1 MEELK
6 VVIDQKNGVID
17 FSNFDEL
24 KERLTAY
31 LEEYRGASFTEE
43 SKGFA
48 KAAVA
53 DLRKLKKKVND
64 RKIEVKKRYMEPYDA
79 FEAKTRE
86 LLALIEEPIELIDLQ
101 VKEFEQRR
109 INERRDQ
116 IRQLYEE
123 LAGDLSA
130 YTSLNRI
137 YSSKWENASTSV
149 KKIAEEMEQAFL
161 GIRMDI
167 ESLRLMRVD
176 QDIIDFA
183 LVQYQSGSD
192 AVEAMRKANEFA
204 VLVERRKKEE
214 EEARMAAAQEAPVPE
229 PATVQEALD
238 LDAGFDLAFET
249 PSAKTATYRIVA
261 SQEKLDML
269 EGYMNSFGYSF
280 ERIG

>member
-24 KERLTAY
+24 KERLTSY

-149 KKIAEEMEQAFL
+149 KKIAEEMEQEFL

-183 LVQYQSGSD
+183 LVQYQSGSN
-192 AVEAMRKANEFA
+192 AVEAMREANEFA
-204 VLVERRKKEE
+204 VLVERRKKAE

-238 LDAGFDLAFET
+238 LDAGFDLAFEA

>member
-204 VLVERRKKEE
+204 VLVERRKKAE